1 MLSVVMPVHNAHPFL
16 NQSIESILNQTF
28 QDYEFIIFND
38 GSTDG
43 SGDLIREW
51 SLKDSRIK
59 YFESQECLGLSRSSN
74 CAVSKSSSQIVAR
87 MDADDISHK
96 HRLQQQ
102 WQVLQDEPNIAAV
115 GTLCIGIDATGKE
128 VRPRDRWRILRR
140 SDYVPFP
147 HGSAMFRLAVFE
159 SIGGYRTHYVAGEDL
174 DLFMRMAQRSRVVT
188 LPDVLYSYRYHT
200 HNATIGNGTIL
211 INQKHLHNGHELAA
225 FYMLGAMRLWA
236 GHKPMILRDLLA
248 NSSLKWNHETLV
260 TLASAIWGNIHP
272 ASLRTFLR
280 LLIRF
285 RDSIAGMQI
294 KEGRPYEWRLR
305 RQLSAS
311 ETVVAIGFES

>member
-1 MLSVVMPVHNAHPFL
+1 
-16 NQSIESILNQTF
+16 
-28 QDYEFIIFND
+28 
-38 GSTDG
+38 
-43 SGDLIREW
+43 
-51 SLKDSRIK
+51 
-59 YFESQECLGLSRSSN
+59 
-74 CAVSKSSSQIVAR
+74 

-96 HRLQQQ
+96 ERLQQQ

-159 SIGGYRTHYVAGEDL
+159 SIGGYRTHYVAGEDQ

>member
-1 MLSVVMPVHNAHPFL
+1 
-16 NQSIESILNQTF
+16 
-28 QDYEFIIFND
+28 
-38 GSTDG
+38 
-43 SGDLIREW
+43 
-51 SLKDSRIK
+51 
-59 YFESQECLGLSRSSN
+59 
-74 CAVSKSSSQIVAR
+74 

-102 WQVLQDEPNIAAV
+102 WQVLQDEPDIAAV

-159 SIGGYRTHYVAGEDL
+159 SIGGYRTHYVAGEDQ

-225 FYMLGAMRLWA
+225 FICSGLCVSGRVT
-236 GHKPMILRDLLA
+236 KPMILRDLLA
-248 NSSLKWNHETLV
+248 NSSLQMEPRDVSYT
-260 TLASAIWGNIHP
+260 
-272 ASLRTFLR
+272 
-280 LLIRF
+280 RF
-285 RDSIAGMQI
+285 GYLGEHS
-294 KEGRPYEWRLR
+294 
-305 RQLSAS
+305 SS
-311 ETVVAIGFES
+311 

>member
-1 MLSVVMPVHNAHPFL
+1 MLSVVMPVHNARPFL
-16 NQSIESILNQTF
+16 TQSIESILNQTF
-28 QDYEFIIFND
+28 QDYEFIILND

-51 SLKDSRIK
+51 ALKDSRIK

-74 CAVSKSSSQIVAR
+74 LSVSKSSSPIVAR

-96 HRLQQQ
+96 NRLQQQ
-102 WQVLQDEPNIAAV
+102 WHVIQNEPSIAAV
-115 GTLCIGIDATGKE
+115 GTLCVGIDATGKE
-128 VRPRDRWRILRR
+128 VRPSDRWRILRR

-147 HGSAMFRLAVFE
+147 HGSAMFRKDVFE
-159 SIGGYRTHYVAGEDL
+159 SIGGYSSCHVSGEDQ
-174 DLFMRMAQRSRVVT
+174 DLFMRMARKARVVT

-200 HNATIGNGTIL
+200 HNATLSNGVTL
-211 INQKHLHNGHELAA
+211 IRQGHRHNGNELAA

-236 GHKPMILRDLLA
+236 GHKPLILEELL
-248 NSSLKWNHETLV
+248 SKPSLKWNYQTLV
-260 TLASAIWGNIHP
+260 TLVSAGWGNVHP
-272 ASLRTFLR
+272 GSLRTVLR

-305 RQLSAS
+305 QQSPAS
-311 ETVVAIGFES
+311 ESVAVIGFES